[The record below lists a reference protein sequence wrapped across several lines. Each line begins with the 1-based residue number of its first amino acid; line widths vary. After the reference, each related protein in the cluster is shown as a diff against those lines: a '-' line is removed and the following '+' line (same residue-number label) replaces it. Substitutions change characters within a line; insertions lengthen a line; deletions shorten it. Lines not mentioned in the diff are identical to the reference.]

1 MLQNRRP
8 TGQPASHYSAVQ
20 ADLEAATRLT
30 LTLNPD
36 MPTPDLLLS
45 LKPILSALI
54 LPPVPFVLLMLVA
67 VRVALAA
74 HRKTAA
80 GLALLA
86 AAGWW
91 LSTCVG
97 TAVWLQQV
105 WVTPPAALPP
115 AALEALRQPA
125 RRARAAIVVLGGGM
139 ELEAPEYGQPTL
151 SRQAAM
157 RLRYGVWLARHT
169 GVALAVSGGVGW
181 AQRGRVTEAEVA
193 ARIAREEWQQ
203 PVRWQENR
211 SRDTR
216 ENARWTVDLL
226 RQDGVHEI
234 VLVTHAYHMPRAVR
248 AFEQAAGGTLTIT
261 PAPMDFVSPADRP
274 VMNWLPTT
282 KGSTAVY
289 DLAHEWVGWW
299 MGA

>member
-1 MLQNRRP
+1 MAALPGSQ
-8 TGQPASHYSAVQ
+8 HYSAVP
-20 ADLEAATRLT
+20 AESEAADRLT

-36 MPTPDLLLS
+36 MSAPDLLLS

-74 HRKTAA
+74 YRKTAA
-80 GLALLA
+80 SLALLG

-105 WVTPPAALPP
+105 GVMPPAALTPTT
-115 AALEALRQPA
+115 LEALGQPA

-139 ELEAPEYGQPTL
+139 EPEAPEYGQPSL
-151 SRQAAM
+151 SRQAAT
-157 RLRYGVWLARHT
+157 RLRYGVWLARRT
-169 GVALAVSGGVGW
+169 GVSLAVSGGVGW

-226 RQDGVHEI
+226 RRDGVREI

-261 PAPMDFVSPADRP
+261 PAPTDFVLPADRP